1 MNATTLCNRVLRVSK
16 WPLIIGSML
25 LAIEI
30 APRLF
35 RTLFD
40 YHVWVKEPALGAAT
54 TGGAAYVAV
63 WALWW
68 RKCTSVEFW
77 FTLEHEISHA
87 LASVVTANAVTTLN
101 ASESG
106 NGLLTTRGEGN
117 WLITSAPYWLPTVV
131 IPCAVLL
138 AFVEN
143 ENRSLAFAFG
153 FFCAVHIHSTYRET
167 RFHQPDLIRLGR
179 ITIWCL
185 LPAAHIIVAALL
197 FSVATGNQSLIARAI
212 TDLKRD
218 SSVVLRYIQRQIV
231 NLPRSIPKVAFAPGR
246 IESFVG
252 DTTEFGAHR
261 LSI

>member
-1 MNATTLCNRVLRVSK
+1 MNATTLCNRILRVTK
-16 WPLIIGSML
+16 WPIIVVSML
-25 LAIEI
+25 LAFEI
-30 APRLF
+30 APRLV
-35 RTLFD
+35 RALFD
-40 YHVWVKEPALGAAT
+40 YRLWVEKPVLAAT
-54 TGGAAYVAV
+54 AAGCVAYAAV

-68 RKCTSVEFW
+68 HKCTSAEFW

-87 LASVVTANAVTTLN
+87 LASVATANAVTTLN

-106 NGLLTTRGEGN
+106 SGLLTTRGEGN
-117 WLITSAPYWLPTVV
+117 WLITSAPYWVPTVV
-131 IPCAVLL
+131 LPCAVLL

-179 ITIWCL
+179 ITVWCL

-197 FSVATGNQSLIARAI
+197 FSVSIGNKSLVATAI
-212 TDLKRD
+212 TDLRRD

-231 NLPRSIPKVAFAPGR
+231 NRPRAIPKVAFAPSPNLG
-246 IESFVG
+246 IN
-252 DTTEFGAHR
+252 T
-261 LSI
+261 